1 MGLVPKQSKA
11 DTKIHKSFTMVRIVG
26 LIITIL
32 LSSAISKVCS
42 PVLSLLFIIFCA
54 VTFLILSSKAP
65 DNKTKSFFGG
75 IKAWLKYL
83 IFSKKLFGNSHK
95 YVIAYNERRSLKNE
109 SKKSKR
115 EKRKA
120 EAAEMQ

>member
-32 LSSAISKVCS
+32 LSSAISKVCA
-42 PVLSLLFIIFCA
+42 PILSLVFIILCA

-83 IFSKKLFGNSHK
+83 IFSKKLYGISHK
-95 YVIAYNERRSLKNE
+95 YVVANNERRCLKNDG
-109 SKKSKR
+109 KKKR
-115 EKRKA
+115 EERKD
-120 EAAEMQ
+120 EASETE

>member
-83 IFSKKLFGNSHK
+83 IFSKKLYGISHK
-95 YVIAYNERRSLKNE
+95 YAVAYNERRCLKNDG
-109 SKKSKR
+109 KKKR
-115 EKRKA
+115 EERKA
-120 EAAEMQ
+120 EASETE